1 MNRNVLRFQVCKVA
15 ILFVLLAFAG
25 TSIAQTSLGTI
36 AGVVTDQQ
44 GAVIPNATVN
54 AVSNAT
60 GEKHTVTTNSLGA
73 YRIESVG
80 PGPYTITIKAEKFSE
95 LKIAGAVVN
104 ASVTTTVNANL
115 KVGVA
120 EQVVTVETTGEL
132 LHTEDGAIT
141 HNISNVEI
149 ASIPIGSLNPI
160 ALVLTEPGV
169 IQPSGRESFTNGVG
183 FSVNGTRPRANNFLI
198 EGFDNNDNAIQ
209 GQALQVDNLE
219 ATKEVTILTNSYTA
233 EFGHGGGSVTN
244 LVYKSGSN
252 TWHGSVFDLIQN
264 STLTANDSQQKIAG
278 NPKPKNRE
286 NTYGFTVGGPIKHDK
301 IFVFGS
307 IQWDKQRQGA
317 TGANLTVP
325 TDAGFT
331 ALQSIAAGNPRV
343 TNYLA
348 ALGSL
353 RASSAPGTPGLT
365 TLTTSGP
372 SVQVARVQRTGIGEP
387 SNDTQYV
394 AKGDWQLTSQDT
406 ITLRYTYDKGDLT
419 PDFFNFSN
427 LLACCDTQ
435 QGGSAHNGGL
445 SFTHSFTPK
454 VINEFRASYGRIGFT
469 FGQTPATA
477 ANPVANGPTVS
488 IAGLTGFG
496 TPSNIPQGRFHN
508 TYQYQDSVSWL
519 VGNHSFKF
527 GADMARILVTDA
539 IPFNSRGTLAYATG
553 GGFTSL
559 GNFIDDFGGSGGSA
573 NLTFGSPTIR
583 PKYFFQ
589 NYFVQDTWKLRS
601 NLTLSLGIRYENAGT
616 PENAMPFPAIDHTTG
631 VFDPNFFTTGHQQ
644 ISDNNN
650 FAPRVGFAY
659 TPHFWSGLFGHD
671 KTVIRAGFGE
681 YFDNVFTNIVDNSAG
696 SSPNAVSKSIVS
708 VVNGTNPRGTTGLSS
723 QFVALNPTPS
733 QNVAVTSI
741 VDNIIAPETY
751 QWNFDIERELG
762 AKFVLTTSY
771 VGTRGVHL
779 LVNDQFN
786 PIVNPATGAR
796 LNPLRNSWTVR
807 DNGGDSIY
815 HALDVKLDRRFS
827 KGLLLRTSYTF
838 SKLIDTGSE
847 VFTTTGNSSFPENLS
862 NRALDR
868 GLSAFDRRHRIVVTY
883 VYDIPKFKNDS
894 NFGFKALGH
903 VVNGWQIAGTAA
915 YQTGAPYTVSDGF
928 DQNSDGTAS
937 DRPSINNLSAP
948 ITQWG
953 FLTPTGGV
961 VDGPGTQ
968 ALASLAISTAN
979 RNAIL
984 AFFPQGL
991 PFLNGTLN
999 RHITDLVNPN
1009 TTNDPSR
1016 WTGTLV
1022 DPSMF
1027 HWLVPPS
1034 GTGFGTLGRNTF
1046 NVPGRQD
1053 WTFGLQRTV
1062 NLHSERHQL
1071 VFRMEMLNPFNH
1083 PNTGNPL
1090 STNLSGVT
1098 FFQATDTSQPAV
1110 NFFNTDS
1117 TVTGARVIRFWLK
1130 YQF

>member
-15 ILFVLLAFAG
+15 ILFVLLALAG
-25 TSIAQTSLGTI
+25 ASIAQTSLGTI
-36 AGVVTDQQ
+36 AGIVTDPQ

-80 PGPYTITIKAEKFSE
+80 PGPYTITVKAEKFSE

-104 ASVTTTVNANL
+104 ASITTTVNANL
-115 KVGVA
+115 KVGVS

-141 HNISNVEI
+141 HNISNEEI
-149 ASIPIGSLNPI
+149 RSIPIGNLNPI
-160 ALVLTEPGV
+160 SLVLTEPGV

-219 ATKEVTILTNSYTA
+219 ATKEVSILTNSYTA

-252 TWHGSVFDLIQN
+252 TWHGSAFDLIQN
-264 STLTANDSQQKIAG
+264 STLNANDAQQKIAG

-286 NTYGFTVGGPIKHDK
+286 NTYGFTIGGPIKHDK

-325 TDAGFT
+325 TDNGFA

-365 TLTTSGP
+365 TISTSGP
-372 SVQVARVQRTGIGEP
+372 GVQVARVQRTGIGEP
-387 SNDTQYV
+387 SNDAQYV
-394 AKGDWQLTSQDT
+394 AKGDWQLTSNDT
-406 ITLRYTYDKGDLT
+406 ITLRYTYDKNDLS
-419 PDFFNFSN
+419 PDFFNFNN

-469 FGQTPATA
+469 FGPTPATA

-488 IAGLTGFG
+488 ISGLTGFG
-496 TPSNIPQGRFHN
+496 IPSNIPQGRFHN

-527 GADMARILVTDA
+527 GADMARILVTDGV
-539 IPFNSRGTLAYATG
+539 PFNSRGTLAYATG
-553 GGFTSL
+553 GSTGL
-559 GNFIDDFGGSGGSA
+559 ANFIDDFGGSGGSA

-650 FAPRVGFAY
+650 FAPRVGIAY
-659 TPHFWSGLFGHD
+659 TPRFWSSLFGHD

-723 QFVALNPTPS
+723 QFSALNPTPT

-796 LNPLRNSWTVR
+796 LNPARNSWTVR

-868 GLSAFDRRHRIVVTY
+868 GLSAFDRRHRVVVTY
-883 VYDIPKFKNDS
+883 VYDIPKLRSDS
-894 NFGFKALGH
+894 NFAVKALGH

-915 YQTGAPYTVSDGF
+915 YQTGAPYTVSDGV
-928 DQNSDGTAS
+928 DQNGDGTAS
-937 DRPSINNLSAP
+937 DRPSLANLSADP
-948 ITQWG
+948 LAWAVVN
-953 FLTPTGGV
+953 PTGGFC
-961 VDGPGTQ
+961 DGPTK
-968 ALASLAISTAN
+968 LA
-979 RNAIL
+979 
-984 AFFPQGL
+984 GKGCV
-991 PFLNGTLN
+991 PFLNGTWN
-999 RHITDLVNPN
+999 QHGSANPAN
-1009 TTNDPSR
+1009 
-1016 WTGTLV
+1016 WTGTLITA
-1022 DPSMF
+1022 DNI
-1027 HWLVPPS
+1027 HWLVPAA
-1034 GTGFGTLGRNTF
+1034 GTSLGTLGRNTF
-1046 NVPGRQD
+1046 SVPGRQD
-1053 WTFGLQRTV
+1053 WTFAVQRTI

-1071 VFRMEMLNPFNH
+1071 VARTEMLNPFNH

-1090 STNLSGVT
+1090 STNLSGVS
-1098 FFQATDTSQPAV
+1098 FFNAPGSSVCSNLTTCPTAGLTTAGPPPAV
-1110 NFFNTDS
+1110 NFLNTDS